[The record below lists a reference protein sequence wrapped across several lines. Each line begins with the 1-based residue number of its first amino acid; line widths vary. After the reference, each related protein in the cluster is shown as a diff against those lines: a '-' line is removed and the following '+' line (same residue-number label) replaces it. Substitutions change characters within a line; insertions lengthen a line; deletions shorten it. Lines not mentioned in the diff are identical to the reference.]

1 MPPVGRPP
9 GPASSTAP
17 ARCSPRGFQRTT
29 VRAEAVQARPAQ
41 PADVGTGP
49 LVDRLLTTLDIK
61 LGGLPDG
68 TLATPR
74 SMLTDPDAA
83 EHARRAMGPQIEAI
97 ATALPEREAEDA
109 ENAEDAELCPALTSP
124 TEPSPPEETDR
135 QATRAH
141 MRGRDKT

>member
-1 MPPVGRPP
+1 VPPVGRPP

-17 ARCSPRGFQRTT
+17 ARCSPRGFQRST

-68 TLATPR
+68 TLATLR

-83 EHARRAMGPQIEAI
+83 EHARRAMGRQIESI
-97 ATALPEREAEDA
+97 ATALPEREAENA
-109 ENAEDAELCPALTSP
+109 ENAELRPALTSP

-135 QATRAH
+135 QATRVH